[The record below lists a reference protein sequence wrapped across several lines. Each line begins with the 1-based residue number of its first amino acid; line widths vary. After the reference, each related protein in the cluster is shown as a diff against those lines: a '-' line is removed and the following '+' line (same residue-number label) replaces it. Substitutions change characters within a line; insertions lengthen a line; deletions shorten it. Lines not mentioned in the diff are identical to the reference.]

1 MKKRTYLISLSL
13 AAGLALSQ
21 LTGCASSGPEETTA
35 AESTQAPSEAE
46 TASIPNP
53 MEEVENEQ
61 SFESMGIHMVAPAD
75 GENTKFY
82 TISGE
87 VAEITFDENGVS
99 YCYRASNTAEDFAGI
114 FERFT
119 DQELAVNWE
128 SGKIAGQ
135 AQVKTTES
143 GGRLASWSW
152 LGQHTLYRIHCLCHF
167 RRRVY
172 PGGYQFNGIKL
183 SRIMDLG

>member
-87 VAEITFDENGVS
+87 VAEITFDENGDANKNLA
-99 YCYRASNTAEDFAGI
+99 YIKTIKDGQFQFLTTTTLEDTAA
-114 FERFT
+114 
-119 DQELAVNWE
+119 
-128 SGKIAGQ
+128 
-135 AQVKTTES
+135 
-143 GGRLASWSW
+143 
-152 LGQHTLYRIHCLCHF
+152 
-167 RRRVY
+167 
-172 PGGYQFNGIKL
+172 
-183 SRIMDLG
+183 

>member
-1 MKKRTYLISLSL
+1 MIQVKKRTYLISLSL

-75 GENTKFY
+75 GEHTKSY
-82 TISGE
+82 PISGE
-87 VAEITFDENGVS
+87 VAEITFDE
-99 YCYRASNTAEDFAGI
+99 
-114 FERFT
+114 RFT
-119 DQELAVNWE
+119 DLELAVNWE

-152 LGQHTLYRIHCLCHF
+152 GSTRYT
-167 RRRVY
+167 VY
-172 PGGYQFNGIKL
+172 TASAISDEECTQVVTNLMEL
-183 SRIMDLG
+183 SYYE